1 MIRRKAWFRT
11 LATLLAAWLPLVSGE
26 PGVLQPCPM
35 HGAARAVIATLHGR
49 AVEPGMVAGTDAGTS
64 DGVSAMPPSHQHHA
78 AAASTSAM
86 AAHQSSPASGHEH
99 HACSCID
106 GCTAASA
113 VAFVVP
119 EQPAVQLVVAAYETT
134 RSVPSV
140 ESLARPAPEY
150 SRPYTTGPPRA

>member
-11 LATLLAAWLPLVSGE
+11 LATLLAAWLPLVAGE

-49 AVEPGMVAGTDAGTS
+49 PVEPGMVGDAP
-64 DGVSAMPPSHQHHA
+64 AAAPAHQHHS
-78 AAASTSAM
+78 AASMTTAGADHSA
-86 AAHQSSPASGHEH
+86 PSGHDH

-106 GCTAASA
+106 GCSAASA
-113 VAFVVP
+113 VTFVVP
-119 EQPAVQLVVAAYETT
+119 AQPAAEFVVAAFETT